1 MLKDDVDPLVPGVL
15 EEGGEV
21 ELEGEEKFNA
31 AVGEDEGEEELE
43 EEEELLAFIPMINL
57 QVPTEGSVVVICATP
72 WKLQARGF
80 WLLNW

>member
-21 ELEGEEKFNA
+21 ELEGEEEL
-31 AVGEDEGEEELE
+31 VED
-43 EEEELLAFIPMINL
+43 EEELLAFIPMINL

-72 WKLQARGF
+72 
-80 WLLNW
+80 

>member
-21 ELEGEEKFNA
+21 EL
-31 AVGEDEGEEELE
+31 EGEEELE